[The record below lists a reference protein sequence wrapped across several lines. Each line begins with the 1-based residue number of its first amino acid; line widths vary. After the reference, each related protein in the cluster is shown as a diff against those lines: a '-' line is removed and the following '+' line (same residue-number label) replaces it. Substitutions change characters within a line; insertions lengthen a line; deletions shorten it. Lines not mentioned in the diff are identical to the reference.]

1 MGGDR
6 PHIVTIRYFTET
18 FMQHRLLP
26 SARLRSRTIPAI
38 ILGAVGV
45 SLMACSATQK
55 APITRAEAHCG
66 LIGPYCDRLTPG
78 TNEQKSLRYVKPGIN
93 WTQYRKVLIAPV
105 TYWGSEEAKISATDR
120 QALVNY
126 FEGTLKEEFSKKFE
140 VVDRAGPGVMT
151 VTVGLTDAESATP
164 VLRSI
169 SMIVPQARLLSTGT
183 YLVTGTFP
191 FVGGA
196 QVEAKAEDSVS
207 GRVLAAIVDKR
218 LGAGSLTAGFQWQW
232 GDVEKAMHFWA
243 ESAANRL
250 FAWTSGREK
259 PE

>member
-1 MGGDR
+1 MKQR
-6 PHIVTIRYFTET
+6 RYPSDEVSGHAF
-18 FMQHRLLP
+18 RALLL
-26 SARLRSRTIPAI
+26 SL
-38 ILGAVGV
+38 VGI
-45 SLMACSATQK
+45 SLLACSATQK

-78 TNEQKSLRYVKPGIN
+78 TDEQKGLRFVRPGIN
-93 WTQYRKVLIAPV
+93 WAQYRKVIIAPV

-120 QALVNY
+120 QTLVNY
-126 FEGTLKEEFSKKFE
+126 FEETLKEEFAKKFE

-151 VTVGLTDAESATP
+151 ITVGLTDAESATP

-169 SMIVPQARLLSTGT
+169 SMIVPQARTLSTGV
-183 YLVTGTFP
+183 YLATGTFP

-207 GRVLAAIVDKR
+207 GRVLAAIIDKR
-218 LGAGSLTAGFQWQW
+218 LGGGSLTAGFQWQW

-243 ESAANRL
+243 ESATNRL
-250 FAWTSGREK
+250 FAWTSGQEK
-259 PE
+259 PQ

>member
-1 MGGDR
+1 
-6 PHIVTIRYFTET
+6 
-18 FMQHRLLP
+18 MQHRLF
-26 SARLRSRTIPAI
+26 SSTEIDGRTVPAVV
-38 ILGAVGV
+38 LGIVCL
-45 SLMACSATQK
+45 SLIACSATQK

-78 TNEQKSLRYVKPGIN
+78 TDAQKGLRYVRPGIN

-105 TYWGSEEAKISATDR
+105 TYWGSEEARISATDR

-126 FEGTLKEEFSKKFE
+126 FEETLKDEFGKKFE

-169 SMIVPQARLLSTGT
+169 SMIVPQARTLSTGV
-183 YLVTGTFP
+183 YLATGTFP

-207 GRVLAAIVDKR
+207 GRVLAAIIDKR
-218 LGAGSLTAGFQWQW
+218 LGSGSLTAGFQWQW

-243 ESAANRL
+243 ESATNRL
-250 FAWTSGREK
+250 FAWTSGQEK
-259 PE
+259 PQ

>member
-1 MGGDR
+1 MQRRLVSSTEIGGR
-6 PHIVTIRYFTET
+6 TVPAVVLGIVC
-18 FMQHRLLP
+18 L
-26 SARLRSRTIPAI
+26 
-38 ILGAVGV
+38 
-45 SLMACSATQK
+45 SLIACSATQK

-78 TNEQKSLRYVKPGIN
+78 TGEQKGLRYVKPGIN
-93 WTQYRKVLIAPV
+93 WAQYRKVIIAPV

-126 FEGTLKEEFSKKFE
+126 FEETLKDEFGKKFE

-151 VTVGLTDAESATP
+151 ITVALTDADSAVP

-169 SMIVPQARLLSTGT
+169 SMIVPQARTLSTGV
-183 YLVTGTFP
+183 YLATGSFP

-218 LGAGSLTAGFQWQW
+218 LGGGSLTAGFQWQW

-250 FAWTSGREK
+250 AAWTSGREK
-259 PE
+259 PA